1 MNYLIFVN
9 STVQSSVVSF
19 FVLSYLLAAH
29 DPPDPPPVLP
39 GSDYGMS

>member
-1 MNYLIFVN
+1 MNYLIFID
-9 STVQSSVVSF
+9 STVQISVVSA

-29 DPPDPPPVLP
+29 DPPDPSPVLP